1 MPFFQQSTQLRQ
13 MLQPTPDHYATY
25 QENTSDVYQQSTY
38 IPTTQRV
45 TANRKDLA
53 GADGPEYMNLYA
65 QRPNNLFHPYV
76 YGKDNSHQQSST
88 YVSLPANPVTAYAPA
103 NAPLLPPIHVPDRSR
118 DGHQH
123 PRSKRTQPAPQ
134 PKEEKPVG
142 GVSAYLDYEMEQ
154 MADFV
159 SEMAQG
165 MYDLYES
172 RICLAD
178 IDIIRSVNPN
188 ALVPPAFRK
197 YVLQV
202 LSSTRLPRTTILLGL
217 LYLSSRMTM
226 LSASGRYT
234 TGSGQVYR
242 MLVTSLL
249 LGSKFLDDNT
259 FQNRSWSE
267 VSNIPVVELNLLEL
281 EWLMAINW
289 DMHIDSDDPQG
300 FILWEKHW
308 DNWQVKMTL
317 ETSME
322 SLKLNPLGPSITQQ
336 QLVNKS
342 YSHSAPYPSPS
353 YQDATRAS
361 PYVSSYKDATLDSA
375 LKEHLRQQWQTPQS
389 TSHDHWPSMQAR
401 TDYSPPS
408 APETGPATPD
418 FYSHIGAFGY
428 GANLPNYDTGMSSQN
443 MTPTGHQTSYLTQY
457 TPYVPNGWN
466 NHGIHCGCAYCR
478 PHHDHYFMAPGFGPQ
493 PVAG

>member
-1 MPFFQQSTQLRQ
+1 MPFFQQSMQLRQ
-13 MLQPTPDHYATY
+13 MLQPTPDHYAMY
-25 QENTSDVYQQSTY
+25 QENSADVYQQSTY
-38 IPTTQRV
+38 IPTTQHA
-45 TANRKDLA
+45 TASRKDL
-53 GADGPEYMNLYA
+53 GGPDGPEYMNLYA
-65 QRPNNLFHPYV
+65 QRPNNPFNAYV
-76 YGKDNSHQQSST
+76 YSKDNNNQQSSS
-88 YVSLPANPVTAYAPA
+88 YISLPANPVTAYAPA
-103 NAPLLPPIHVPDRSR
+103 NAPLLPPIQVPDRSR

-123 PRSKRTQPAPQ
+123 PRSKRTQPAPP
-134 PKEEKPVG
+134 PKDEKPVG
-142 GVSAYLDYEMEQ
+142 GVSAHLDYEMEQ

-188 ALVPPAFRK
+188 ALVPLAFRK
-197 YVLQV
+197 YVVQV

-217 LYLSSRMTM
+217 LYLSTRMTM

-267 VSNIPVVELNLLEL
+267 VSNIPVAELNLLEL

-289 DMHIDSDDPQG
+289 HMHVDIDDPQG

-308 DNWQVKMTL
+308 INWQVKVTL
-317 ETSME
+317 KTSME
-322 SLKLNPLGPSITQQ
+322 SLKLNPLVPSISQQ
-336 QLVNKS
+336 QLGNKS
-342 YSHSAPYPSPS
+342 YSHTAPYSLPL

-361 PYVSSYKDATLDSA
+361 PYASSYKDATLDSA
-375 LKEHLRQQWQTPQS
+375 LKEHLRQQWQTPQA
-389 TSHDHWPSMQAR
+389 TSHDQWSSMQAR

-418 FYSHIGAFGY
+418 FYSHIGALGY
-428 GANLPNYDTGMSSQN
+428 GTNLPNYETGMLSQN
-443 MTPTGHQTSYLTQY
+443 PTPICHQTSYHTQY